1 MIFNYYLITE
11 DDEKKEQ
18 LLLDARQV
26 NSTYAVTKL
35 LNENGIYLDDYT
47 NPVQISQS
55 LCSIDFKILYKRK
68 GKPGSIGISQIVYE
82 VITEG

>member
-1 MIFNYYLITE
+1 MTFNYYLTTE

-18 LLLDARQV
+18 LLLDARQI

-35 LNENGIYLDDYT
+35 LNENGILLNDYT
-47 NPVQISQS
+47 SPVEISLS
-55 LCSIDFKILYKRK
+55 LRRIGFKTLYKRK
-68 GKPGSIGISQIVYE
+68 GVLGSIGIAQSGYE